1 MARRKK
7 QPLKVSEGKSD
18 TAIFKDVKFAAVPY
32 SNFVGGQYI
41 DRMYGTHTGVRLV
54 QKDGTEYAGA
64 IHNKKRKCYRQ
75 DGTLFWQT
83 LHVTKDGRWF
93 DNSGMP
99 MDKPGAIDEE
109 DQNAEDSG
117 SD

>member
-54 QKDGTEYAGA
+54 QKYNFQTGCQEADGIMLKVKEWL
-64 IHNKKRKCYRQ
+64 IN
-75 DGTLFWQT
+75 L
-83 LHVTKDGRWF
+83 
-93 DNSGMP
+93 
-99 MDKPGAIDEE
+99 
-109 DQNAEDSG
+109 
-117 SD
+117 

>member
-1 MARRKK
+1 MPRRKK
-7 QPLKVSEGKSD
+7 EPMKVSEGKSD
-18 TAIFKDVKFAAVPY
+18 KAIFAGVKFAAVPY
-32 SNFVGGQYI
+32 SNFVSGQYI

-54 QKDGTEYAGA
+54 QKDGTDYSGA
-64 IHNKKRKCYRQ
+64 IHTKKRKCYRQ

-99 MDKPGAIDEE
+99 MDKPGDIDEE
-109 DQNAEDSG
+109 DKDEQISTD
-117 SD
+117 D

>member
-7 QPLKVSEGKSD
+7 QPLKISEGKSD
-18 TAIFKDVKFAAVPY
+18 KAIFAGVKFAAVPY

-41 DRMYGTHTGVRLV
+41 DRLV
-54 QKDGTEYAGA
+54 QKDGSEYPGA
-64 IHNKKRKCYRQ
+64 IHTKKRKCYRR

-99 MDKPGAIDEE
+99 MEKPGDIDEE
-109 DQNAEDSG
+109 DKDEQISTD
-117 SD
+117 D

>member
-7 QPLKVSEGKSD
+7 QPLKISEGKSD
-18 TAIFKDVKFAAVPY
+18 KAIFAGVKFAAVPY
-32 SNFVGGQYI
+32 SNFINGEYR

-54 QKDGTEYAGA
+54 QKDGTEYQGA
-64 IHNKKRKCYRQ
+64 IHTKKRKCHRK

-99 MDKPGAIDEE
+99 MDKPEDVDEE
-109 DQNAEDSG
+109 DKNDEVSQD
-117 SD
+117 D